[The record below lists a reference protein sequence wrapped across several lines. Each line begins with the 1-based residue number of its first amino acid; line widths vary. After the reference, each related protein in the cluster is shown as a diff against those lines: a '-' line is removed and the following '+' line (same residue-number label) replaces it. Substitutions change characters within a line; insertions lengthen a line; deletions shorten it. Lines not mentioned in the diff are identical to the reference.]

1 MKLSTIASVGS
12 LVVGT
17 HSLPAAPASDNGPF
31 QVMALRSASP
41 IHFLGM
47 TASRNSFW
55 LGGETATYCPDVVK
69 QQGACPEGTQTV
81 LYTNALDVMVPG
93 GQQIYVDP
101 SGAVKFTTAH
111 SASMPPGSTVE
122 GFSYTSGDPLG
133 HWNFS
138 GQGATGFMACPTQ
151 GDAPVPYQVFAA
163 ISSATVPTGNVADC
177 LGFDAAAI
185 AWTPSQG
192 QTAAAWQYT

>member
-81 LYTNALDVMVPG
+81 LVNL
-93 GQQIYVDP
+93 
-101 SGAVKFTTAH
+101 S
-111 SASMPPGSTVE
+111 
-122 GFSYTSGDPLG
+122 
-133 HWNFS
+133 
-138 GQGATGFMACPTQ
+138 
-151 GDAPVPYQVFAA
+151 
-163 ISSATVPTGNVADC
+163 
-177 LGFDAAAI
+177 
-185 AWTPSQG
+185 
-192 QTAAAWQYT
+192 